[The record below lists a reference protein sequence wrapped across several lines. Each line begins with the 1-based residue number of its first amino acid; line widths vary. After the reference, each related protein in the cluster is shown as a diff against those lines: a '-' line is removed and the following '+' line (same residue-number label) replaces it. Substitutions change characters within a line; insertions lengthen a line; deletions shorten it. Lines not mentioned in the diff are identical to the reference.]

1 MSHVPIE
8 KTCILV
14 LSGQKRLRA
23 AKNCQTQLR
32 FKGKFGRNGK
42 GHFLVAGVVEV
53 FSRYELQ
60 L

>member
-53 FSRYELQ
+53 FSR
-60 L
+60 